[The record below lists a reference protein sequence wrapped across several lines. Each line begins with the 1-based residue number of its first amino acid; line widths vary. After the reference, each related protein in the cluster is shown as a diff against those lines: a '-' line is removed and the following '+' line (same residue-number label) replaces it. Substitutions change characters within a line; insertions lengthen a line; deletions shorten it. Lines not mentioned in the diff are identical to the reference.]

1 MDVGDEVCNCYATNH
16 AFLTNCISCGWI
28 CCINNKSG
36 KCGYCK
42 NDLTVNMSINETI
55 QSMSST
61 DSDPR
66 KMKAYQLVQ
75 KLLVFDKENTIR
87 TSVHDA
93 QGDYYESSGSMWLT
107 EDEKKE
113 IMRREALRKEKSKR
127 VQDRRIDIRFDLEGR
142 RVVNCTVD
150 DIDAYDPYSPP
161 PPAVAADYDD
171 GLYSTLKA
179 FPPSSGMTSSMETS
193 IHGDANVDASAASN
207 LPAYE
212 NTELELDRNK
222 AGDVYRYMK
231 RR

>member
-1 MDVGDEVCNCYATNH
+1 
-16 AFLTNCISCGWI
+16 
-28 CCINNKSG
+28 
-36 KCGYCK
+36 
-42 NDLTVNMSINETI
+42 MSINDTI

-61 DSDPR
+61 ETDPR
-66 KMKAYQLVQ
+66 TMKAYQLVQ

-127 VQDRRIDIRFDLEGR
+127 VQERRIDIRFDLEGR

-150 DIDAYDPYSPP
+150 DNDAYDPYSPLR
-161 PPAVAADYDD
+161 PATDD
-171 GLYSTLKA
+171 DNDGGLYSTMKS
-179 FPPSSGMTSSMETS
+179 FPPSSTRISSTEIS
-193 IHGDANVDASAASN
+193 IHGDANVDAFVTSN

>member
-1 MDVGDEVCNCYATNH
+1 
-16 AFLTNCISCGWI
+16 
-28 CCINNKSG
+28 
-36 KCGYCK
+36 
-42 NDLTVNMSINETI
+42 MSIKDSIE
-55 QSMSST
+55 SMSNT
-61 DSDPR
+61 ECDLR
-66 KMKAYQLVQ
+66 TFKAYQLIQ
-75 KLLVFDKENTIR
+75 KLLLFDKENTIR

-150 DIDAYDPYSPP
+150 DNDTYDLYSPP
-161 PPAVAADYDD
+161 PATDSYYPAMT
-171 GLYSTLKA
+171 S
-179 FPPSSGMTSSMETS
+179 FPPSSEATFSM
-193 IHGDANVDASAASN
+193 DASSRDDVIINASSASN

-231 RR
+231 RRLCFENAFRTSC

>member
-1 MDVGDEVCNCYATNH
+1 
-16 AFLTNCISCGWI
+16 
-28 CCINNKSG
+28 
-36 KCGYCK
+36 
-42 NDLTVNMSINETI
+42 MSINDTI
-55 QSMSST
+55 QLMSST
-61 DSDPR
+61 ESDPR
-66 KMKAYQLVQ
+66 TMKAYKLVQ

-107 EDEKKE
+107 EDEKIE

-127 VQDRRIDIRFDLEGR
+127 IKERRIDIRFDLEGR

-150 DIDAYDPYSPP
+150 DSDAYDPYSPP
-161 PPAVAADYDD
+161 PPAADADD
-171 GLYSTLKA
+171 DDRLYSSMKS
-179 FPPSSGMTSSMETS
+179 FPPSSARTSSIETS
-193 IHGDANVDASAASN
+193 ILGDAKVDAFATSN

>member
-42 NDLTVNMSINETI
+42 NDLTINMSINETI

-61 DSDPR
+61 DCDPR

-161 PPAVAADYDD
+161 SPAVAADYDD